1 MTRSEGW
8 MMVIAV
14 IRKSW
19 PLDFRSSFSTKR
31 VSKFFE
37 WIEFEKILKWVIST
51 KNIPQYLVRVLEH
64 KVVRMM
70 MMTIESHSYEITR
83 NIMISKLLCESI
95 SLVSCSWVVKIIRP
109 LIVEILVGLPGF
121 GSPWV

>member
-51 KNIPQYLVRVLEH
+51 KNIPQYLIRILEH
-64 KVVRMM
+64 KVVGMM
-70 MMTIESHSYEITR
+70 MSMKSHSFEITR
-83 NIMISKLLCESI
+83 NTMISKLLFKSI
-95 SLVSCSWVVKIIRP
+95 SLVCRFRIVKIIRSWK
-109 LIVEILVGLPGF
+109 VEILVGLPGF
-121 GSPWV
+121 ESPRV